1 MEQKEF
7 GKLKIAKEFAKYILC
22 LNSKENNCN
31 CKSCICYNGN
41 NHPDFEIINEIG
53 ETVKI
58 EQIRN
63 LVNKVI
69 EKPIISNRK
78 VYIINDSEKITKE
91 AQNCLLKTLEEPPE
105 FVTIILITSNENL
118 ILNTIKSRCMKVKFS
133 NIDEKELINYAKTNL
148 GYEKIS
154 ENLLKAFGGSIGKAI
169 NLKESQELY
178 SQIDMLVDNFKYK
191 DIISIFL
198 SAKFMY
204 NKDKIFEILDYLI
217 VCLYAKTKEN
227 IRFLDCISLA
237 NECINKLKSNANLDM
252 SIDSLIFN
260 IWRNLNEEDCRNKI

>member
-7 GKLKIAKEFAKYILC
+7 GKLKTAKEFAKYILC

-169 NLKESQELY
+169 NLKENQELY

>member
-22 LNSKENNCN
+22 LNSNEDNCK
-31 CKSCICYNGN
+31 CKSCICFYGN
-41 NHPDFEIINEIG
+41 NHPDFEIINETG
-53 ETVKI
+53 ETIKI

-69 EKPIISNRK
+69 EKPIVSNRK

-91 AQNCLLKTLEEPPE
+91 GQNCLLKTLEEPPE
-105 FVTIILITSNENL
+105 FVTIILISSNENL

-133 NIDEKELINYAKTNL
+133 NIEDNDLIDYAKNNL
-148 GYEKIS
+148 EYEQITG
-154 ENLLKAFGGSIGKAI
+154 NMLRAFGGSIGKAV
-169 NLKESQELY
+169 NLKENQELY
-178 SQIDMLVDNFKYK
+178 SQIDILVDNIKLK

-198 SAKFMY
+198 DSKFLY
-204 NKDKIFEILDYLI
+204 NKEKIFEILNYLI
-217 VCLYAKTKEN
+217 VCLYAKSKED
-227 IRFLDCISLA
+227 IRYLNCVNQV

-252 SIDSLIFN
+252 NIDSLIFN
-260 IWRNLNEEDCRNKI
+260 IWRNLNEKNYRS